1 MLEELLLGTGVTR
14 VVWVVVLESEESCKV
29 VLGKNR
35 ESVRN
40 VVELV

>member
-1 MLEELLLGTGVTR
+1 MLEELLLGTGVTG

-29 VLGKNR
+29 VLEKNR
-35 ESVRN
+35 ENVRN